1 MARYYFCLWLLQM
14 CLCTWGA
21 LVTARKGVESKP
33 MLFAT
38 FGFVVIM
45 LGSLISLIG
54 DGLARY
60 LVLGPDFEDLFY
72 LLTNIWTVADV
83 VGLLLIVI
91 GLQLSYRPKKRK
103 NRRR

>member
-1 MARYYFCLWLLQM
+1 M

-38 FGFVVIM
+38 LGFVVIM
-45 LGSLISLIG
+45 FGSIISLVG
-54 DGLARY
+54 DGLARS
-60 LVLGPDFEDLFY
+60 LALGPNFEDVFY
-72 LLTNIWTVADV
+72 LLTNVWTVADV

-91 GLQLSYRPKKRK
+91 GLQFSYRQKR